1 MTSFIKNIFNLV
13 STPIHTSK
21 SSIRDVSG
29 NPNVSST
36 STIIEFNNESV
47 LSLSKMLKQLLI
59 KYKILDVKYPTHNF
73 KFNVSDLYLKDIW
86 FYEIYVKKH
95 LQVER
100 GSSIVISQDNKLKGK
115 FEINLHSKLIK
126 ISY

>member
-29 NPNVSST
+29 NPNVS

-95 LQVER
+95 LRIMREP
-100 GSSIVISQDNKLKGK
+100 SIVISQDHKLKGK